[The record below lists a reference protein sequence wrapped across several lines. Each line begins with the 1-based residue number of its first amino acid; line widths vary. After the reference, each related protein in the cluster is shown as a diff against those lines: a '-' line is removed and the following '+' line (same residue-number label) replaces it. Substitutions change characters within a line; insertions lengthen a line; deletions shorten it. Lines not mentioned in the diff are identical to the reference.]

1 MKCCFVETDMNR
13 FGSHPNHEN
22 RPLQKGPLPQG
33 LSEAGRVLEGY
44 TTPATEKVT
53 VVSGKTKKLDF
64 KLNKLKKVQ

>member
-1 MKCCFVETDMNR
+1 MKTVLYKKD
-13 FGSHPNHEN
+13 SS
-22 RPLQKGPLPQG
+22 LPQS

-64 KLNKLKKVQ
+64 KLNKLKKVK